1 MTPMTS
7 EDLKNRIPESEFNI
21 LTSRSSGPGGQN
33 VNKVNTKVEIH
44 FNVRLSTGLSASEKE
59 LICKNL
65 KNRINSAGELVVK
78 SQSERTQL
86 SNRKKAYE
94 KLLLLLSVALIEK
107 AERKPTA
114 PSGKSKAERLN
125 EKKKRGKIKK
135 LRADGMK
142 DYYDS
147 TPP

>member
-1 MTPMTS
+1 MTS
-7 EDLKNRIPESEFNI
+7 EELKNRIPESEFLV

-44 FNVRLSTGLSASEKE
+44 FNVLLSIGLTASEKE

-86 SNRKKAYE
+86 SNRKKALE
-94 KLLLLLSVALIEK
+94 KLLFLISAGLIIK
-107 AERKPTA
+107 PERKPTS
-114 PSGKSKAERLN
+114 PSKKSRAERLD
-125 EKKKRGKIKK
+125 EKKKRGQTKR
-135 LRADGMK
+135 LRAGDIK
-142 DYYDS
+142 DYDYL
-147 TPP
+147 

>member
-7 EDLKNRIPESEFNI
+7 EDLKNRIPESEFLV

-44 FNVRLSTGLSASEKE
+44 FNVQLSSGLSASEKE

-86 SNRKKAYE
+86 RNRKKAFE
-94 KLLLLLSVALIEK
+94 KLLFLLTAALIEK

-125 EKKKRGKIKK
+125 EKKKRSRIKK

-142 DYYDS
+142 EYYDS

>member
-1 MTPMTS
+1 MTS
-7 EDLKNRIPESEFNI
+7 EELKNRIPGSEFLV

-44 FNVRLSTGLSASEKE
+44 FNVQLSAGLTASEKE

-86 SNRKKAYE
+86 GNRKKALE
-94 KLLLLLSVALIEK
+94 KLLFMISAGLIIK
-107 AERKPTA
+107 PERKPTS
-114 PSGKSKAERLN
+114 PSKKSRAERLD
-125 EKKKRGKIKK
+125 EKKKRGQTKR
-135 LRADGMK
+135 LRASENK
-142 DYYDS
+142 DYDDL
-147 TPP
+147 